1 MKKLAVSLFIGC
13 MILLL
18 TACGE
23 TTKEEATSDLQEKV
37 EEVKGY
43 KATAKMVFETGEEP
57 QEYDVEVWYS
67 DPHYYRVHLKHAEEK
82 QSQMIIRNDEGVFVL
97 TPALNKSFRFQSDWP
112 TNGSQAY
119 LIESLVKDI
128 TEDSSSTF
136 AEKDGSYVFESKT
149 RYKHQHMF
157 PMQQIIFDKKTLT
170 PSSVKVKDAEG
181 NVKINLTFTAV
192 DLDASFQKS
201 DFNLEKN
208 MMSAQLEVPVL
219 GDGEEGAEA
228 FTVLYPTAQLEGT
241 ALHEEK
247 EVTIDGGKRHIMTFT
262 GEKNYTLIQEKL
274 EAAPVMV
281 TTTDAPGEV
290 VDLGFAMGSL
300 TEQSVSWSYNGVDYM
315 LASNDLTQEELVAV
329 ASSVQG
335 TMVK

>member
-1 MKKLAVSLFIGC
+1 MKKLVWSLLIGC
-13 MILLL
+13 LVLLL
-18 TACGE
+18 SACGE
-23 TTKEEATSDLQEKV
+23 TTKEEATSDLSEKV
-37 EEVKGY
+37 EEVDGY

-67 DPHYYRVHLKHAEEK
+67 KPNYYRVHLKHAEEK

-112 TNGSQAY
+112 SNGSQAY

-128 TEDSSSTF
+128 EEDDAATF

-157 PMQQIIFDKKTLT
+157 PMQEVIFDKKSLT

-181 NVKINLTFTAV
+181 NVKISLTFTKV
-192 DLDASFQKS
+192 DLEASFEKS

-208 MMSAQLEVPVL
+208 MMGAQLEVPVL
-219 GDGEEGAEA
+219 GDGEEEEEPFA
-228 FTVLYPTAQLEGT
+228 VLYPTVELEGT
-241 ALHEEK
+241 ALHEE
-247 EVTIDGGKRHIMTFT
+247 EEMDVDGGKRVIMTFS

-274 EAAPVMV
+274 DAAPVMM
-281 TTTDAPGEV
+281 TTTDAPGDV
-290 VDLGFAMGSL
+290 VDLGFAIGSI
-300 TEQSVSWSYNGVDYM
+300 TEQSVSWTYNGVDYM
-315 LASNDLTQEELVAV
+315 LASTDLTQEEMVNVAR
-329 ASSVQG
+329 SVQG
-335 TMVK
+335 TMIK